1 MEADHEADLGMYMA
15 MAGHADDARVRAFAK
30 AQVPVLRQHLQ
41 LASKNL
47 TGLNCSAPP
56 KAPPATSP

>member
-1 MEADHEADLGMYMA
+1 MFADHQDDLGMYMA
-15 MAGHADDARVRAFAK
+15 MAGHAQDARVRAFAK

-41 LASKNL
+41 MADKNL

-56 KAPPATSP
+56 KAPSGTSS